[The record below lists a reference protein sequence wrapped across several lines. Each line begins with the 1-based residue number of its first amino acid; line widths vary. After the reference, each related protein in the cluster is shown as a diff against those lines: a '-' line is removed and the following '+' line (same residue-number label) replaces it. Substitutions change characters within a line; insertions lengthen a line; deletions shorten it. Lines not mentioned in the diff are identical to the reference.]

1 MALLEIRGVSKSFRT
16 LRALEG
22 VDVDVQAGTFHG
34 LIGPNGSG
42 KSTLLKAIA
51 GAHFADGGTIVFDG
65 HDITRATP
73 YERARLGLALKFQIT
88 AVLPEISVYDNVL
101 LAIQSGE
108 SLMRLLLS
116 SSRRALDGEITA
128 LLERFRLIDRADDL
142 AGELSHGEQQWLEIA
157 MALALRPKL
166 LLLDEPTAGMSPEET
181 ERTIGLI
188 KRIAAGRTVILVEHK
203 MKVVMEISDRITVL
217 HQGAVLAEGT
227 PAEIR
232 EHADVQAVY
241 LGTRGRRPVAV

>member
-1 MALLEIRGVSKSFRT
+1 MALLEIRGVAKSFRT
-16 LRALEG
+16 LRALES

-73 YERARLGLALKFQIT
+73 YERARLGLSLKFQIT
-88 AVLPEISVYDNVL
+88 AVLPELSVYDNVL
-101 LAIQSGE
+101 LAIQSRE
-108 SLMRLLLS
+108 SLLSLLLS

-142 AGELSHGEQQWLEIA
+142 AGELSHGQQQWLEIA
-157 MALALRPKL
+157 MALALKPKIL
-166 LLLDEPTAGMSPEET
+166 LIEEKTCGKSSVAGCE
-181 ERTIGLI
+181 
-188 KRIAAGRTVILVEHK
+188 A
-203 MKVVMEISDRITVL
+203 
-217 HQGAVLAEGT
+217 
-227 PAEIR
+227 
-232 EHADVQAVY
+232 
-241 LGTRGRRPVAV
+241 

>member
-1 MALLEIRGVSKSFRT
+1 MALLEVRGVAKSFRT

-73 YERARLGLALKFQIT
+73 YERARLGLSLKFQIT
-88 AVLPEISVYDNVL
+88 AVLPELSVYDNVL

-108 SLMRLLLS
+108 SVVRLLLS
-116 SSRRALDGEITA
+116 SSRRALRRRGHGTPRAFPPDRPRRRSRRRAQPRPAAVARDRHGA
-128 LLERFRLIDRADDL
+128 GAQAQAPAARRADRR
-142 AGELSHGEQQWLEIA
+142 H
-157 MALALRPKL
+157 
-166 LLLDEPTAGMSPEET
+166 EPG
-181 ERTIGLI
+181 G
-188 KRIAAGRTVILVEHK
+188 AAG
-203 MKVVMEISDRITVL
+203 D
-217 HQGAVLAEGT
+217 
-227 PAEIR
+227 
-232 EHADVQAVY
+232 
-241 LGTRGRRPVAV
+241 RRPCWRRSRRSAP